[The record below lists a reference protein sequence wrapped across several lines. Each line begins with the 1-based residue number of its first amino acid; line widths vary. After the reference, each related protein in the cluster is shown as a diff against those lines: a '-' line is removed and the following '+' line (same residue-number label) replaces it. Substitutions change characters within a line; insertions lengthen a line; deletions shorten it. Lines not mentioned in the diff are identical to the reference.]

1 MRTYLLAR
9 IPSAL
14 LVLLSASFAV
24 FLILRLIPGDPASS
38 LAGPDAS
45 PETVEAIRE
54 SLGLNEPVLT
64 QYLSWLGDLLRGD
77 LGPSYTIGGD
87 VAELISNG
95 LGATVQLTLGA
106 LVLVVALGLA
116 TGVLGATSR
125 RRPVQAAVR
134 VFTTTALSVP
144 PFVTG
149 VVFVLLFAVTLGW
162 LPSGGYLSVL
172 EAPDLGLQYLL
183 LPAVC
188 LALSSAA
195 VLGRY
200 LKDGL
205 ERALAEDYVRT
216 ATALGVP
223 RRRIVWRHA
232 LPNAL
237 PPALTV
243 LGMQTGHLLGGAI
256 LVEAVFAWPGLG
268 QLAEQA
274 MVQRDYPV
282 VQDLLLLFVAVFIAV
297 QLLTD
302 IAYALLDPR
311 IRWGEIPQ

>member
-1 MRTYLLAR
+1 MSGYLLKR
-9 IPSAL
+9 VPSAL
-14 LVLLSASFAV
+14 LVLLLASFV
-24 FLILRLIPGDPASS
+24 IFLILRLIPGDPAAI

-45 PETVEAIRE
+45 PESVEAIRD
-54 SLGLNEPVLT
+54 SLGLNEPVVT
-64 QYLSWLGDLLRGD
+64 QYLAWLGDLLTGD

-87 VAELISNG
+87 VAELIGNG
-95 LGATVQLTLGA
+95 LGATVELALGA
-106 LVLVVALGLA
+106 LLLVVALGLA
-116 TGVLGATSR
+116 AGVLGATSR

-134 VFTTTALSVP
+134 VLTTGALAVP

-149 VVFVLLFAVTLGW
+149 VVLVLVFAVGLGW
-162 LPSGGYLSVL
+162 LPSGGHLSLL
-172 EAPDLGLQYLL
+172 EAPDLGAQYLL
-183 LPAVC
+183 MPALC
-188 LALSSAA
+188 LALPSAA

-200 LKDGL
+200 LRDGL

-216 ATALGVP
+216 ATALGVS

-256 LVEAVFAWPGLG
+256 LVEAIFAWPGLG
-268 QLAEQA
+268 QLAHQG
-274 MVQRDYPV
+274 VVSRDYPV
-282 VQDLLLLFVAVFIAV
+282 VQALLLLLVAVFVAI

-311 IRWGEIPQ
+311 IRWE

>member
-1 MRTYLLAR
+1 MSTYLLKR
-9 IPSAL
+9 VPSAL
-14 LVLLSASFAV
+14 LVLLLSSFV
-24 FLILRLIPGDPASS
+24 IFLILRLIPGDPAAI

-45 PETVEAIRE
+45 PDSVEAIRH
-54 SLGLNEPVLT
+54 SLGLDEPVAT
-64 QYLSWLGDLLRGD
+64 QYLAWLGDLVRGD

-87 VAELISNG
+87 VAELIGNG
-95 LGATVQLTLGA
+95 LGATVELAVGA
-106 LVLVVALGLA
+106 LLLVIALGLA
-116 TGVLGATSR
+116 AGLLGATAR
-125 RRPVQAAVR
+125 RRSVQAAVR
-134 VFTTTALSVP
+134 VFTTTALAVP
-144 PFVTG
+144 PFVSG
-149 VVFVLLFAVTLGW
+149 VLLVLVFAVGLGW
-162 LPSGGYLSVL
+162 LPAGGHLSIL
-172 EAPDLGLQYLL
+172 EAPDLGSQYLL
-183 LPAVC
+183 MPAFC
-188 LALSSAA
+188 LALPSAA

-256 LVEAVFAWPGLG
+256 LVEAIFAWPGLG
-268 QLAEQA
+268 QLAQQG
-274 MVQRDYPV
+274 VISRDYPV
-282 VQDLLLLFVAVFIAV
+282 VQALLLLLVAVFIVV

-311 IRWGEIPQ
+311 IRWE